1 MGRTKLTQRLS
12 DPVGF
17 PDGAVIKNLHANVGE
32 ARDTGSIPGS
42 RRSLEL
48 EMATHSS
55 ILAWKI
61 PWTEEPGGLQSMGSQ
76 RDTTEHVNTCS
87 LTRQKNDI
95 ERCCIYKIIL
105 TNSNSTSQ
113 GDMIGGWPRELRE
126 GSNKHC

>member
-17 PDGAVIKNLHANVGE
+17 PDGAVVKNLYANVGE
-32 ARDTGSIPGS
+32 ARDAGSIPGS

-61 PWTEEPGGLQSMGSQ
+61 PCTEELGVLQ
-76 RDTTEHVNTCS
+76 
-87 LTRQKNDI
+87 
-95 ERCCIYKIIL
+95 
-105 TNSNSTSQ
+105 
-113 GDMIGGWPRELRE
+113 
-126 GSNKHC
+126 